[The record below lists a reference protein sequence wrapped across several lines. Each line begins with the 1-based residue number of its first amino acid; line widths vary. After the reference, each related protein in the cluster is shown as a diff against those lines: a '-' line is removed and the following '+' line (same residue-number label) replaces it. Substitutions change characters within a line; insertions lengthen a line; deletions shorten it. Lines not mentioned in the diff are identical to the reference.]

1 MYINSLFEDPMTVVL
16 EQYVGN
22 ACVQRQKLT
31 MPPYFLEAQ
40 FKQMMNQ
47 IARQSQPM
55 KVKMIRFEEIW
66 DEFEKRRKTIENFI
80 EFQNWR
86 DEK

>member
-1 MYINSLFEDPMTVVL
+1 MFINSLFEDPMTVVL

-22 ACVQRQKLT
+22 TCVQRQKLT
-31 MPPYFLEAQ
+31 MPPQFLEFQ

-47 IARQSQPM
+47 IAKQKQPM
-55 KVKMIRFEEIW
+55 KIKMIRFEEIW
-66 DEFEKRRKTIENFI
+66 DEFEKKRKVIENFI

-86 DEK
+86 DEE